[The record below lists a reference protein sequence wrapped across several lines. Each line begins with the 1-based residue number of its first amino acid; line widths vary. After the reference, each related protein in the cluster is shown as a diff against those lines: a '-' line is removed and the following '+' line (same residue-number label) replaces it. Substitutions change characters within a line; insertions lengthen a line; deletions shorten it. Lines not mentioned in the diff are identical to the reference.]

1 MAFESDY
8 VWMEG
13 QMVPFNEAKL
23 HFLTSS
29 LHYGTG
35 VFEGIRSYSTPN
47 GPAVFRLKDHL
58 NRLIKSTQV
67 LGMSDLQY
75 SIDEIYNATIELVR
89 INKMEECYIRP
100 LVYIKEGGWNL
111 TVDGVKID
119 LSIAVWK
126 WTNYLGQEALK
137 RGVRANVSSYPRH
150 HPNIMMTKAKVAG
163 NYVNSVLA
171 KTESLRAGFDEA
183 ILLDPYGYVSE
194 CTGENIFLVR
204 NGIIYTP
211 PRTGVL
217 EGVTR
222 DSIIAVAKDR
232 GYEVIEEQISRDQL
246 YIADEVFVTGT
257 ASEVIALR
265 EIDNRKIGAGSM
277 GPVSADLQEAY
288 TKVIHGK
295 DKNYEKWLDY
305 IYTDDSDEARE
316 AV

>member
-13 QMVPFNEAKL
+13 KMVPFNEAKV

-35 VFEGIRSYSTPN
+35 VFEGIRAYSTPS

-58 NRLIKSTQV
+58 KRLIKSTQV

-75 SIDEIYNATIELVR
+75 SIDEIYDATMELVR

-204 NGIIYTP
+204 NGVIYTP
-211 PRTGVL
+211 PRNGIL
-217 EGVTR
+217 EGITR
-222 DSIIAVAKDR
+222 ESIITVAKDR

-265 EIDNRKIGAGSM
+265 EIDNRKVGEGSM
-277 GPVSADLQEAY
+277 GPVCTDLQETY
-288 TKVIHGK
+288 SRVIHGREK
-295 DKNYEKWLDY
+295 SYDKWLDY
-305 IYTDDSDEARE
+305 VYKDDSDEVRE

>member
-13 QMVPFNEAKL
+13 KMVPFNEAKV

-35 VFEGIRSYSTPN
+35 VFEGIRAYSTPN

-58 NRLIKSTQV
+58 TRLIKSTQV
-67 LGMSDLQY
+67 LGMNELQY
-75 SIDEIYNATIELVR
+75 SIDEIYNATMELVR
-89 INKMEECYIRP
+89 LNKMDECYIRP

-204 NGIIYTP
+204 DGIIYTP
-211 PRTGVL
+211 PRYGIL
-217 EGVTR
+217 EGITR
-222 DSIIAVAKDR
+222 DSIIAVARDR
-232 GYEVIEEQISRDQL
+232 GYEVVEEQISRDQL

-265 EIDNRKIGAGSM
+265 EIDNRKVGQGSM
-277 GPVSADLQEAY
+277 GPVCADLQDIY
-288 TKVIHGK
+288 SKVIHGK
-295 DKNYEKWLDY
+295 DRNYFKWLDY
-305 IYTDDSDEARE
+305 VYTDDSDEVRE

>member
-13 QMVPFNEAKL
+13 KVVPFNEAKV

-35 VFEGIRSYSTPN
+35 VFEGIRAYSTPQ
-47 GPAVFRLKDHL
+47 GPAVFRLRDHL
-58 NRLIKSTQV
+58 KRLIKSTHV
-67 LGMSDLQY
+67 LGMAELPY
-75 SIDEIYNATIELVR
+75 TLDEIYQSTLELVKL
-89 INKMEECYIRP
+89 NKMEECYIRP

-111 TVDGVKID
+111 TVDNVVID

-126 WTNYLGQEALK
+126 WANYLGEEALNN
-137 RGVRANVSSYPRH
+137 GIRANVASFPRH

-171 KTESLRAGFDEA
+171 KTESVRAGFDEA
-183 ILLDPYGYVSE
+183 IMLDPYGNVSE

-204 NGIIYTP
+204 DGVIYTP
-211 PRTGVL
+211 QRNGVL
-217 EGVTR
+217 EGITR
-222 DSIIAVAKDR
+222 DSIITVARDK
-232 GYEVIEEQISRDQL
+232 GYKLVEETISRDQL

-257 ASEVIALR
+257 AAEVIALS
-265 EIDNRKIGAGSM
+265 EIDCRKIGNGKM
-277 GPVSADLQEAY
+277 GPVCRDLQKTY
-288 TKVIHGK
+288 SDVIHGRNK
-295 DKNYEKWLDY
+295 QYENWLDY
-305 IYTDDSDEARE
+305 IYGDEEEARE